1 MLIDSILLVC
11 LVMAAWKGYRRGFV
25 VAIFSLAGIFI
36 GLAAAL
42 KFSAAVAGWL
52 GTNTQISNAWL
63 PFLSFLL
70 VMVGVIILVRMGA
83 ALIQSALEL
92 AMMGWLNRISGM
104 ILYAALYITVLS
116 VCLFYVHKMQ
126 WLKESSFQESHTYAF
141 IEPWGPKLIAAFGKI
156 LPFLSGTWEQLTH
169 FFDHVYQA
177 VA

>member
-1 MLIDSILLVC
+1 MLIDGILLVC
-11 LVMAAWKGYRRGFV
+11 LVMAVWKGYRRGFV
-25 VAIFSLAGIFI
+25 VAIFSLAAIFI

-42 KFSAAVAGWL
+42 KFSAVVAGWL
-52 GTNTQISNAWL
+52 GKNTHLSAAWR

-70 VMVGVIILVRMGA
+70 VMAGVIILVRMGA

-104 ILYAALYITVLS
+104 ILYAVLYITVLS
-116 VCLFYVHKMQ
+116 VCLFYVHKMH

-141 IEPWGPKLIAAFGKI
+141 IEPWGPKVIAAFGKV
-156 LPFLSGTWEQLTH
+156 LPFLSGIWDELSH
-169 FFDHVYQA
+169 FFDNVYQA